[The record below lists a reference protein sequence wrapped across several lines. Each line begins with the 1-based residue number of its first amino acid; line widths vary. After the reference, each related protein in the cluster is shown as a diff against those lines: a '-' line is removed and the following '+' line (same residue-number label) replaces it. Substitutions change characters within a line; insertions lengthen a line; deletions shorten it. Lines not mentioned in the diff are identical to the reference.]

1 MTTTKKTEIRDR
13 EAKIL
18 ELALKTLETEGVAAI
33 SMEAIAAELQITRG
47 TVYNHFRN
55 KEDILLALAIQ
66 AAEQRLSIF
75 EHAVMMRGNPRQRM
89 AAIGIACEYFAD
101 QFPALLKIEY
111 QIRHDMVWE
120 KTSVERQELLQ
131 QCEAHSMQCVTGV
144 VRDGVASGD
153 LEIADPRMVEGI
165 VFGLWSLVHGGML
178 LELTSPSLS
187 ALGIRDSRI
196 AIRAGCNA
204 LLDGFR
210 WQPLFD
216 PAEYEDW
223 VSQVHQRF
231 KAFHPLTT
239 TELLA
244 RLKS

>member
-1 MTTTKKTEIRDR
+1 MIRNKKNEIRDR
-13 EAKIL
+13 EARIL
-18 ELALKTLETEGVAAI
+18 ELAIQAVESEGLAAI
-33 SMEAIAAELQITRG
+33 SMDAIAAELQTTRG

-101 QFPALLKIEY
+101 QFPGLLRIEY
-111 QIRHDMVWE
+111 QVRHDMVWE
-120 KTSVERQELLQ
+120 KTSIERQELLRR
-131 QCEAHSMQCVTGV
+131 CETRSMQVVSGV

-153 LEIADPRMVEGI
+153 LEIADPKIVEGI

-178 LELTSPSLS
+178 LELTSPSLT
-187 ALGIRDSRI
+187 ALGVRDSRS

-204 LLDGFR
+204 LLDGFH
-210 WQPLFD
+210 WKPLYE
-216 PAEYEDW
+216 PVEYQDW
-223 VSQVHQRF
+223 VQQVQQRF
-231 KAFHPLTT
+231 ETFRPLSTS
-239 TELLA
+239 ELLA

>member
-1 MTTTKKTEIRDR
+1 MITSKKTEIRDR
-13 EAKIL
+13 EARIL
-18 ELALKTLETEGVAAI
+18 ELALRTLETYGVAAI
-33 SMEAIAAELQITRG
+33 SMDAIAAELQITRG

-101 QFPALLKIEY
+101 HFPGLLKIEY

-120 KTSVERQELLQ
+120 KTSVGRQELLQ
-131 QCEAHSMQCVTGV
+131 QCETRSMQCVTGV

-153 LEIADPRMVEGI
+153 LEIADARMVEGI

-187 ALGIRDSRI
+187 ALGIRESRM

-210 WQPLFD
+210 WKPLFE
-216 PAEYEDW
+216 PQEYEAW
-223 VSQVHQRF
+223 VRQVQQCF
-231 KAFHPLTT
+231 EAFRPLTT
-239 TELLA
+239 AELLA